1 MAYDIK
7 IYGDIDSTAGKKG
20 CCSLIDVQNQL
31 SKAEGQD
38 VRVRINSYGGDVD
51 EGFAIYSELRR
62 YAQENHSR
70 VITMAEGRCASI
82 ATVIFLAGDERIVS
96 RFIDPFVHN
105 AWTETAG
112 NATHF
117 RQTADEL
124 ERVDKMIAQHYAD
137 HTNLTFEEALQ
148 LMGADTSL
156 KPSECEALRFA
167 TRIETVTRPLALK
180 KILNNYKPN
189 IDMNFKDK
197 KERLGF
203 LNSIASS
210 LGIKVKGFS
219 NKIVKAA
226 DDTDI
231 DFYELEADEPIEVG
245 ASATID
251 GKPAEGTWTMPK
263 KEDGTA
269 QSYTFENGT
278 LTEIVD
284 LVDDTDMEALRSELE
299 ALKADN
305 ETLNAEAES
314 TAEVLNTLNQKYE
327 EAIKEKNVFQ
337 AQAKALQ
344 TKVNGAKSVSVFDPK
359 ETKTVETTSEVSSAI
374 LAWKESK
381 FKNKK

>member
-1 MAYDIK
+1 MAYEVK

-20 CCSLIDVQNQL
+20 CCSLVDVQNQL
-31 SKAEGQD
+31 SKADGQD

-62 YAQENHSR
+62 YASENHAR

-112 NATHF
+112 NAQHF

-124 ERVDKMIAQHYAD
+124 ERVDKMIAQHYAE
-137 HTNLTFEEALQ
+137 HTNLSFDQALQ
-148 LMGADTSL
+148 LMGEDTSL
-156 KPSECEALRFA
+156 KPSECESLRFA

-180 KILNNYKPN
+180 QILNNYKPN
-189 IDMNFKDK
+189 NDMNTKNRSERKSLLAQIK
-197 KERLGF
+197 KAL
-203 LNSIASS
+203 
-210 LGIKVKGFS
+210 GFS
-219 NKIVKAA
+219 NKLVFTA
-226 DDTDI
+226 DSKEI
-231 DFYELEADEPIEVG
+231 DFYELGEDEIVEAG
-245 ASATID
+245 AKATID
-251 GKPAEGTWTMPK
+251 GQPAEGEYTVPDVESGMAK
-263 KEDGTA
+263 KYVFA
-269 QSYTFENGT
+269 NGT
-278 LTEIVD
+278 LESIEEIEDESTEDI
-284 LVDDTDMEALRSELE
+284 EALKAELE
-299 ALKADN
+299 TLKADN

-314 TAEVLNTLNQKYE
+314 TAEVLNALNEKYE

-344 TKVNGAKSVSVFDPK
+344 TKVNSAKSVTVVDLKEKNEP
-359 ETKTVETTSEVSSAI
+359 ETKSEVSNAI
-374 LAWKESK
+374 LAYKESK